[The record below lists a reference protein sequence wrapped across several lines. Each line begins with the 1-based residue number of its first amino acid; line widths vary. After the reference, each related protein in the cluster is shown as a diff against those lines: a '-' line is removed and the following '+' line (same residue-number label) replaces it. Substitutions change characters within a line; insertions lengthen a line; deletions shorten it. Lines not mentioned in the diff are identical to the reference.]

1 MVALRRVFALVLVLL
16 VSLVGAGQA
25 EAQGFAGS
33 WEFSAPNGTKV
44 SLVLRQDGRRVLGSL
59 SGNGSRFEVEAEV
72 AADGLFYGTAKAQ
85 AGTLFIGGELNGEQL
100 GVALAEMTAAG
111 VPDMRNAQEMRMQRV
126 SASTAEASP
135 RSSGKGTAPGA
146 AAGAAAGPGNQS
158 GPARGNPAGGNATAS
173 TPADQQLS
181 QLLIS
186 SPWCY
191 MRYSQAMGATT
202 TERVVFS
209 RDGRVVSRT
218 QRESA
223 VNNSEGSYYG
233 NSTDGE
239 QGFWRTQTGSL
250 MLSADGQNFQPAPIT
265 VTRNSNGYPIITMGA
280 KEYNQCN

>member
-1 MVALRRVFALVLVLL
+1 MVMLRRVFVLL
-16 VSLVGAGQA
+16 LLLAGAGRA

-33 WEFSAPNGTKV
+33 WEFAAPNGAKI

-72 AADGLFYGTAKAQ
+72 ASDGLFYGTAKAQ
-85 AGTLFIGGELNGEQL
+85 AGSLFIGGQLSGEQL

-111 VPDMRNAQEMRMQRV
+111 VPDMRNAQELRMQRV
-126 SASTAEASP
+126 SAATADASTAGSAPSV
-135 RSSGKGTAPGA
+135 GKGSSRAGAVAPAAPGG
-146 AAGAAAGPGNQS
+146 AAG
-158 GPARGNPAGGNATAS
+158 RGNSTAS
-173 TPADQQLS
+173 SPADQQLS
-181 QLLIS
+181 QLLVS

-223 VNNSEGSYYG
+223 VNNREGTYYG

-239 QGFWRTQTGSL
+239 QGFWRVQNGNL
-250 MLSADGQNFQPAPIT
+250 MLSADGQNFQPAPMT
-265 VTRNSNGYPIITMGA
+265 VTRNSNGYPIITTGG

>member
-1 MVALRRVFALVLVLL
+1 MIERPSRGLTMVTLRRVVALVLVLFA
-16 VSLVGAGQA
+16 VAGQA

-72 AADGLFYGTAKAQ
+72 AADGLFYGTARAQ

-111 VPDMRNAQEMRMQRV
+111 VPDMRSAQEMRMQRV
-126 SASTAEASP
+126 SAATADASP
-135 RSSGKGTAPGA
+135 PSSGKGA
-146 AAGAAAGPGNQS
+146 
-158 GPARGNPAGGNATAS
+158 ARGNPAGGNAPAS
-173 TPADQQLS
+173 SPIDQQLT

-239 QGFWRTQTGSL
+239 QGFWRAQNGSL
-250 MLSADGQNFQPAPIT
+250 MLSTDGMNFQPAPIT